1 MMRRMTACVLN
12 PILNPILNP
21 GRLAAALSAA
31 MMALLLAFSAAPAF
45 AADTPLG
52 AGDALKISVFG
63 SPDLSLET
71 KVSEDGNI
79 TFPLIGAVKVAGLS
93 TSQAEKKI
101 SDMLTGGGFLK
112 KAEVNISVTDLQS
125 QQVSI
130 LGEVLRPGRY
140 PVDGK
145 RSVTDML
152 AAAGGVGPEGGDIA
166 TVIRIRDGKTTKQ
179 TVDLAEMVHSADMSG
194 DLDLMNGDMIYVE
207 RAPKFYIYGEVTRP
221 GSYRLERDMT
231 VVQALSVGGGL
242 TPRGTERGLRIKRRD
257 SDGKQVM
264 IDVKNDTMLKP
275 DDVVYVKESFF

>member
-1 MMRRMTACVLN
+1 MMRRTTAVFWKLMPANVL
-12 PILNPILNP
+12 
-21 GRLAAALSAA
+21 ATLSAMLLA
-31 MMALLLAFSAAPAF
+31 TLLAFSAAPAM

-63 SPDLSLET
+63 NPDLSLDT

-79 TFPLIGAVKVAGLS
+79 TFPLIGVVKVAGLS
-93 TSQAEKKI
+93 PSDAEKKI
-101 SDMLTGGGFLK
+101 AGLLTGGGFLK

-125 QQVSI
+125 QQVSV

-145 RSVTDML
+145 RTVTDML
-152 AAAGGVGPEGGDIA
+152 AAAGGVGPEGGDTA

-179 TVDLAEMVHSADMSG
+179 SVNLSEMVRTADMSAN
-194 DLDLMNGDMIYVE
+194 LDLMNGDMIYVE

-221 GSYRLERDMT
+221 GAYRLERDMT

-242 TPRGTERGLRIKRRD
+242 TPRGTERGLRVKRRD
-257 SDGKQVM
+257 PDGKQIM